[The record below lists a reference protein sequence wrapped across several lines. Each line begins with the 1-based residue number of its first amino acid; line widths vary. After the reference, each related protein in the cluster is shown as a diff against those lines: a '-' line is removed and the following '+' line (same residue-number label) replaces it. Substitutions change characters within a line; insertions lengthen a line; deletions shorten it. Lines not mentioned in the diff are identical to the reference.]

1 MFTPFQCTSANIK
14 CLRDKIT
21 NGGIPNF
28 SIKQPE
34 NEAFYKNILKQCTAI
49 DGTIDGS
56 KLSSLVFPFD
66 KKQYDI
72 FISYSHTDK
81 DDALYLYSWLSY
93 CGLNCFL
100 DGTIWNSADKLLE
113 VIDKK
118 YSRHDDG
125 SSGYDYDKR
134 NFSTSHVHT
143 MLSMAMLE
151 AINRSECCILLN
163 TDQSVPLKTGISQK
177 TLSPW
182 IYQESQ
188 FINHI
193 KPKIPPRF
201 QTLQRRTVLFCEGC
215 EAKVYVNDSLKA
227 SYTLNLKNFN
237 RLTSTDLYG
246 FRGRGQRHLNELYK
260 KFNVMPSGILW
271 D

>member
-1 MFTPFQCTSANIK
+1 MFAPFQCKSVNIR
-14 CLRDKIT
+14 CLRDKV
-21 NGGIPNF
+21 NKVDARKF
-28 SIKQPE
+28 ALKQPAHQKFYE
-34 NEAFYKNILKQCTAI
+34 NIISQCTAP

-56 KLSSLVFPFD
+56 KLSALTFPFD
-66 KKQYDI
+66 RKNYDV
-72 FISYSHTDK
+72 FISYSHNDIN
-81 DDALYLYSWLSY
+81 DALFLYSWLSF

-113 VIDKK
+113 KIDKK
-118 YSRHDDG
+118 YSRPDNG
-125 SSGYDYDKR
+125 SSGYDYEKR

-163 TDQSVPLKTGISQK
+163 TDQSVPLKTGIEQK

-188 FINHI
+188 FINYV
-193 KPKIPPRF
+193 KPQIPPRF
-201 QTLQRRTVLFCEGC
+201 QTLHRRTVMFCEGC
-215 EAKVYVNDSLKA
+215 EARVYVNDSLKA
-227 SYTLNLKNFN
+227 SYTLNLKNYTTLN
-237 RLTSTDLYG
+237 SSDLFGFYG
-246 FRGRGQRHLNELYK
+246 KGIQQLNNIYEK
-260 KFNVMPSGILW
+260 KNVMKSGILW

>member
-1 MFTPFQCTSANIK
+1 MFAPFQCKSINIK
-14 CLRDKIT
+14 CLRDKVNKGVT
-21 NGGIPNF
+21 QRF
-28 SIKQPE
+28 VLKQPE
-34 NEAFYKNILKQCTAI
+34 HQKFYEGIVRQCTAP

-56 KLSSLVFPFD
+56 KLSTLTFPFD
-66 KKQYDI
+66 RKNYDV
-72 FISYSHTDK
+72 FISYSHNDI
-81 DDALYLYSWLSY
+81 DDALFLYSWLSF

-113 VIDKK
+113 TIDKK
-118 YSRHDDG
+118 YSVGR
-125 SSGYDYDKR
+125 SGYDYEKR

-163 TDQSVPLKTGISQK
+163 TDQSVPLKTGIEQK

-188 FINHI
+188 FINYV
-193 KPKIPPRF
+193 KPQIPPRF
-201 QTLQRRTVLFCEGC
+201 QTNQRRTVVFSEGC
-215 EAKVYVNDSLKA
+215 EARVYVNDSLKT
-227 SYTLNLKNFN
+227 SYTLNLKNYTSLDSNDLFGFYSQGIKQLNNIYEN
-237 RLTSTDLYG
+237 R
-246 FRGRGQRHLNELYK
+246 NIMK
-260 KFNVMPSGILW
+260 SGILW